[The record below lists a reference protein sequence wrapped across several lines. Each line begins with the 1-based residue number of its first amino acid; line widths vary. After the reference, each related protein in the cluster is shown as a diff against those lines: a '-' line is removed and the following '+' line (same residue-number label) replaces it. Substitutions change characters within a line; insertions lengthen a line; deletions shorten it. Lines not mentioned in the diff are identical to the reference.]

1 MDWKISWS
9 KSESKAGERERE
21 RERER
26 RGGGGDGSG
35 SIWYG
40 WADQQLRLLTM
51 SSKSYWEKKKKILL
65 RHWGK
70 GERCLKLV
78 RPVKTLLVER
88 FNCRLREV
96 PSSFKVERFWRLNW
110 AVIGPGLWLGRSDHL
125 LWPTFKIVPL
135 NLLRYR
141 KIE

>member
-1 MDWKISWS
+1 MAMDWTISWS
-9 KSESKAGERERE
+9 KSESKAGENGERE
-21 RERER
+21 RGVMAVGLFGM
-26 RGGGGDGSG
+26 GGQISNWGYKRCHRSL
-35 SIWYG
+35 IE
-40 WADQQLRLLTM
+40 
-51 SSKSYWEKKKKILL
+51 KKKKKILL

>member
-1 MDWKISWS
+1 MGRSATEAINDVI
-9 KSESKAGERERE
+9 EVLLRE
-21 RERER
+21 
-26 RGGGGDGSG
+26 
-35 SIWYG
+35 
-40 WADQQLRLLTM
+40 
-51 SSKSYWEKKKKILL
+51 KKKILL

-110 AVIGPGLWLGRSDHL
+110 AVIGPGL
-125 LWPTFKIVPL
+125 
-135 NLLRYR
+135 
-141 KIE
+141 